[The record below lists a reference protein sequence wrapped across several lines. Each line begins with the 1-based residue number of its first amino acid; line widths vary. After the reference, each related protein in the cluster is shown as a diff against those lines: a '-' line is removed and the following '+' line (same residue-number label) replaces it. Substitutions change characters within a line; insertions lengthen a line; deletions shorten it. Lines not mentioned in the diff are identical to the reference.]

1 MLQYLHS
8 FKVDGSKLS
17 ARELLWSSAYGVGA
31 NMAFRRQVFAEVG
44 TFDPALDVGTPTRGA
59 GDIEM
64 FHRILAKGYSTFYE
78 PRAFVW
84 HVHRRSGE
92 ALGKQLRDNG
102 RGFGAF
108 LLTCDRNRTVGRL
121 EILRFAWSEWLS
133 GWMLRRLIRP
143 EWFPR
148 KLVVSELLG
157 ALQSPFTY
165 REAQLQAQRLA
176 ALPEQELQEVEQP
189 LIVGGVQ

>member
-1 MLQYLHS
+1 M
-8 FKVDGSKLS
+8 
-17 ARELLWSSAYGVGA
+17 GA
-31 NMAFRRQVFAEVG
+31 V
-44 TFDPALDVGTPTRGA
+44 
-59 GDIEM
+59 
-64 FHRILAKGYSTFYE
+64 
-78 PRAFVW
+78 
-84 HVHRRSGE
+84 
-92 ALGKQLRDNG
+92 LGL
-102 RGFGAF
+102 F